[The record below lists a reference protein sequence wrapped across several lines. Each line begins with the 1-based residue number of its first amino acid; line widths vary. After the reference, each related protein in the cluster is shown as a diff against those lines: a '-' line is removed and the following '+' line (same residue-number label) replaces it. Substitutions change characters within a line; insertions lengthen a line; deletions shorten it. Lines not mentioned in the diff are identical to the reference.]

1 MFYNLNAEMAR
12 NKKSQVDIAR
22 VLNISVSTLSEKMN
36 GKRDFKLKECKE
48 IIKNVLPGY
57 TIDYLFE
64 TNSQQNNSSNDS

>member
-1 MFYNLNAEMAR
+1 MYYNLNAEMAR
-12 NKKSQVDIAR
+12 NKKSQIDLAK

-48 IIKNVLPGY
+48 IIKKVLPGY

-64 TNSQQNNSSNDS
+64 TDEQQDILANDS

>member
-12 NKKSQVDIAR
+12 NKKSQIDIAR
-22 VLNISVSTLSEKMN
+22 VLNISVSTLSEKMT

-48 IIKNVLPGY
+48 IIKYVLPGY

-64 TNSQQNNSSNDS
+64 TNDLLNENNKS

>member
-12 NKKSQVDIAR
+12 NKKSQIDIAR

-64 TNSQQNNSSNDS
+64 TNNQQDISSNDE

>member
-12 NKKSQVDIAR
+12 NKKSQIDIAR

-48 IIKNVLPGY
+48 IIENVLPGY

-64 TNSQQNNSSNDS
+64 TNNQKENSSNDS